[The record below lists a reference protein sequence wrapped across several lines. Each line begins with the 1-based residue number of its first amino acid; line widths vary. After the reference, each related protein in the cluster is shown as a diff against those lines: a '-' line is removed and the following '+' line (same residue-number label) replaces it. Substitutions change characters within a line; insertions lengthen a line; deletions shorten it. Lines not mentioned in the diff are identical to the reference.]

1 LRVDLSSRYP
11 TETMRVVAVLLLL
24 ALAAVAVCAQVEEYT
39 PAIMTKPAGSLK
51 KPIIF
56 APAPASGT
64 PDADAPIVGKVPENL
79 KKSAISENIFGGV
92 VEFEKS
98 RTPQGCRCRRQL
110 PEKFRYDTQFKRD
123 RVNATSPCGCPT
135 PVKKPEDSLP
145 PVVAKLYPI
154 RVNTT
159 LNATAPCAPP
169 APVVAKIAP
178 SYYPKRK
185 GPKALAKAAALAAA
199 PCLKNATEPA
209 KPTTITPS
217 FYPTREERRARR
229 ALRRA
234 RKAAAKKK
242 L

>member
-1 LRVDLSSRYP
+1 
-11 TETMRVVAVLLLL
+11 MRAVAIILLL
-24 ALAAVAVCAQVEEYT
+24 ALAAVAVYGQVEEYT
-39 PAIMTKPAGSLK
+39 PAIMTKPSDSLK

-56 APAPASGT
+56 APTPASGT

-79 KKSAISENIFGGV
+79 KKSAISENIFSGV

-110 PEKFRYDTQFKRD
+110 PEKYRYDTQYR
-123 RVNATSPCGCPT
+123 RERAVNGTSPCGCPT
-135 PVKKPEDSLP
+135 PVKKPEDALP

-159 LNATAPCAPP
+159 LNATAPCAAP
-169 APVVAKIAP
+169 APVVQKIAP

-209 KPTTITPS
+209 KPVTITPS
-217 FYPTREERRARR
+217 FYPTAAERRARR
-229 ALRRA
+229 KLRRE
-234 RKAAAKKK
+234 RKRAAAAKK